1 MAAGL
6 LLLAVVALSP
16 GLAGDSAHLDG
27 AAPITVDAGPA
38 GLSADGT
45 DVAVSVDAPLPV
57 SGTHV
62 QLPAGLDLS
71 LGSGSDAAPAENGAG
86 SGSAS
91 AGPLAALADAP
102 PAAVAAGGSLLAGI
116 LAFLVWLARPALG
129 LFSRIE
135 DDELASHPL
144 RRQALDFIAA
154 NPGAS
159 VKDVQR
165 SLGIAWGTTVY
176 HLGRMERAGL
186 VAVRRVGGRAGH
198 WPLGQAPARD
208 APAPTGQALAD
219 LVAQRPGLSQ
229 AELAQLAGI
238 GAPAACK
245 QLRRLESAGLVA
257 ATRVGRSRV
266 YHPGVSVSLK
276 PAPAPVRH
284 AVAPSPAIAPVAV
297 VAAA

>member
-16 GLAGDSAHLDG
+16 GLAADSGHLDG
-27 AAPITVDAGPA
+27 VAPVTVEAGPV
-38 GLSADGT
+38 GLSADGG

-71 LGSGSDAAPAENGAG
+71 LDSG
-86 SGSAS
+86 SGSADAAGNDAAGS
-91 AGPLAALADAP
+91 ASVSSGPLAALADAP

-165 SLGIAWGTTVY
+165 TLGIAWGTTVY
-176 HLGRMERAGL
+176 HLGRLERAGL

-208 APAPTGQALAD
+208 ALAPTGQALAD
-219 LVAQRPGLSQ
+219 LVRQNPGLSQ

-245 QLRRLESAGLVA
+245 QLRRLEGAGLVA

-276 PAPAPVRH
+276 AAVQPVAPVPAPALVQV
-284 AVAPSPAIAPVAV
+284 AVART
-297 VAAA
+297 